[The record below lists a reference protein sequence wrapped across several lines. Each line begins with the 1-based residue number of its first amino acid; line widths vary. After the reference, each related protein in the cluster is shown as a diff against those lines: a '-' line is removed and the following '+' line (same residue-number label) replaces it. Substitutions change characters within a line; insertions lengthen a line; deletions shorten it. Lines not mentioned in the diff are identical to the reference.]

1 MMHRN
6 YFEYARGVV
15 VGVKIDPIAVSYTMQ
30 GVNHFSH
37 GGQTPQPAGKYS
49 SDTTGQTQ
57 LAYLGCINDV
67 M

>member
-1 MMHRN
+1 MLHRN

-15 VGVKIDPIAVSYTMQ
+15 AIAVSYTMQ
-30 GVNHFSH
+30 GVNHFSQ
-37 GGQTPQPAGKYS
+37 GGQTPQLAGKYS